1 MDGYLLLS
9 LEIVLLVVLICGS
22 GFFSSCEMALFSLG
36 RAKVMAYKDDPSPTK
51 RRIYFLLDNY
61 NRTLVTII
69 LSNMFVNSCISML
82 NDTVI
87 RHAGLEGAAATV
99 ASAVSGILL
108 LLLFG
113 EITPMTLAYVYCDPW
128 SKIVAAPVCFMRS
141 VLFPVVWCAEQ
152 ICNRILDAIR
162 VHNKV
167 AIPPGFA
174 EPERR
179 LAAVVR
185 DADKID
191 ILPILLDYLEHPDN
205 ESIVFG
211 LSREPRLSPAVRDA
225 LRQGCS
231 PAHRDMRTVCDF
243 VAGKLAWVYDLNYP
257 AARAEFRR
265 RNYLEQLRSH
275 LPVCVPSDFHRPSA
289 LYAFRERYSFL
300 HCFSVPL

>member
-1 MDGYLLLS
+1 MRNS
-9 LEIVLLVVLICGS
+9 LERHLADYAAAFLRNDPEFDRNIRLKL
-22 GFFSSCEMALFSLG
+22 AHSL
-36 RAKVMAYKDDPSPTK
+36 RVRDEA
-51 RRIYFLLDNY
+51 RRI
-61 NRTLVTII
+61 
-69 LSNMFVNSCISML
+69 
-82 NDTVI
+82 
-87 RHAGLEGAAATV
+87 AAAESFPTRE
-99 ASAVSGILL
+99 AELAEFAALL
-108 LLLFG
+108 HDYSRFEQFSKFRTFNDAESFDHG
-113 EITPMTLAYVYCDPW
+113 EISARLVAGEQLLEPRTTPEE
-128 SKIVAAPVCFMRS
+128 R
-141 VLFPVVWCAEQ
+141 
-152 ICNRILDAIR
+152 NRILDAIR

-265 RNYLEQLRSH
+265 RNYLERLRSH
-275 LPVCVPSDFHRPSA
+275 LPDTGEIDEVYRNA
-289 LYAFRERYSFL
+289 LKQLEG
-300 HCFSVPL
+300 